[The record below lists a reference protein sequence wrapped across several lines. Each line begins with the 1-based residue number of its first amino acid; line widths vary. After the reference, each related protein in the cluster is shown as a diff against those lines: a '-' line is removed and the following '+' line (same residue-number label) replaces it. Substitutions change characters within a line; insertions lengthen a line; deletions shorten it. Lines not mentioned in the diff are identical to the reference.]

1 MPNYTYKCPVCGKKK
16 DMLLLSIPKKEK
28 PPICNCGETM
38 ERVIGKD
45 FHFILKG
52 SGFYSTDYQQAE
64 KEIEKLK
71 DEK

>member
-1 MPNYTYKCPVCGKKK
+1 
-16 DMLLLSIPKKEK
+16 
-28 PPICNCGETM
+28 M